1 MSGAEILPSIIG
13 IALVAAAAAFVLVPF
28 ARGAQTEVA
37 PATVDTEGPDR
48 FAIYQQVLELEFD
61 QQLGKLSSEHFRALS
76 AELLAEAGQ
85 SLRAEKGTLGAI
97 DDDRAREI
105 AAARTAFAASRSGRP
120 APEPAAARPVRRR
133 AARTRS

>member
-13 IALVAAAAAFVLVPF
+13 IALVAAAAAFVLVPV

-61 QQLGKLSSEHFRALS
+61 QQLGKLSSEDFRALS

-97 DDDRAREI
+97 DDDIEREI